1 MSILITGGAGFI
13 GHHLAKHLL
22 ETSSEELVLI
32 DNLEGITPK
41 TSIENFGS
49 DSSHRRPVWKTC
61 KNSNASGASFRHKTD
76 LFRHHKIL

>member
-41 TSIENFGS
+41 TSIENFLQ
-49 DSSHRRPVWKTC
+49 T
-61 KNSNASGASFRHKTD
+61 
-76 LFRHHKIL
+76 